1 MFQNKKMNNTPT
13 SYLFWL
19 CWFAGFAGLH
29 RIYNKK
35 FLTGLLWFFT
45 WGLFGVGQIVD
56 LLLIPSMVEEHNVKA
71 RRRLGLSSTG
81 VPLDSPTAQATQT
94 FSLSQANQI
103 KYSTSQS
110 LSQQVIMI
118 KLAQAAQKRGGKLSV
133 TQAVVDTGITFEQV
147 ETTLKQMAKKGYVM
161 VDNHPTSGVV
171 VYDFLELS

>member
-1 MFQNKKMNNTPT
+1 MTNIPT

-19 CWFAGFAGLH
+19 CWLAGFAGLH

-56 LLLIPSMVEEHNVKA
+56 LLLIPSMVEEHNMKA

-81 VPLDSPTAQATQT
+81 IPIESSHAQATQT
-94 FSLSQANQI
+94 FSPSQANQLKHSI
-103 KYSTSQS
+103 SQS
-110 LSQQVIMI
+110 LPQQVIMV

-133 TQAVVDTGITFEQV
+133 TQAVIDTGITFEQV
-147 ETTLKQMAKKGYVM
+147 ETALQQMAKKGYVM
-161 VDNHPTSGVV
+161 VDNHPTSGVI

>member
-1 MFQNKKMNNTPT
+1 MTNIPT

-45 WGLFGVGQIVD
+45 WGLFGMGQIVD
-56 LLLIPSMVEEHNVKA
+56 LLLIPSMVEEHNIKV
-71 RRRLGLSSTG
+71 RHRLGLSSTG
-81 VPLDSPTAQATQT
+81 FPLDSPTAQATQI
-94 FSLSQANQI
+94 FSLSQAEQI
-103 KYSTSQS
+103 SHTTSPS
-110 LSQQVIMI
+110 LSRQAIMI

-133 TQAVVDTGITFEQV
+133 TQAVIDTGITFEQV
-147 ETTLKQMAKKGYVM
+147 ETTLKQMVKKGYVM

-171 VYDFLELS
+171 IYDFLELS